1 MNSASGECRSDQ
13 GPDRHETCR
22 SFKCHGGIR
31 SYIEGSSVVQYDTEI
46 I

>member
-1 MNSASGECRSDQ
+1 MHSASGECRSDQ
-13 GPDRHETCR
+13 GPDRHVTCR